1 MGENL
6 PVFPLNSVLLPGG
19 ILPLRIFEPRYVDMV
34 SHCLR
39 NDSGFVVAIIK
50 KGQETGAAAEFY
62 SIGTLAKIVDW
73 ERCSD
78 GLLGITA
85 QGCNKARIL
94 NWKVEKNQLIHGDIE
109 SFSNEPQNDLPLEFD
124 KLSLMLKRILKEL
137 GSPYSTQAKDFTDA
151 GWVAGRL
158 VELLPLELAQKQ
170 ALLELEDPLS
180 RLFQLRDNLLNLEL
194 L

>member
-1 MGENL
+1 MGGIL

-39 NDSGFVVAIIK
+39 TDSEFVVALIK
-50 KGQETGAAAEFY
+50 KGRETGTAAEFY
-62 SIGTLAKIVDW
+62 PIGTIAKIVDW

-78 GLLGITA
+78 GLLGVTV
-85 QGCNKARIL
+85 QGSNKARIL
-94 NWKVEKNQLIHGDIE
+94 NSKVEKNQLIHGDIE
-109 SFSNEPQNDLPLEFD
+109 SFLNEPQNELPLEFER
-124 KLSLMLKRILKEL
+124 LSLMLKRILKEL
-137 GSPYSTQAKDFTDA
+137 GSPYPTQSKDFTDA

-180 RLFQLRDNLLNLEL
+180 RLFQLRDNLLNLEIL
-194 L
+194 